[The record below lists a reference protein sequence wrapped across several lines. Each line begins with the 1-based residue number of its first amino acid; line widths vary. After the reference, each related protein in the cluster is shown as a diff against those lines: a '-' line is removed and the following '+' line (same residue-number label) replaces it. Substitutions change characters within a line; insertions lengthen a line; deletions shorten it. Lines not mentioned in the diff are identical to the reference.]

1 MYFDDLNLKVWYR
14 RHKVTSWEASTA
26 KILIFVW
33 LVVIQPTLPST
44 ADVSSSTAAWAASSP
59 QLSSGT
65 TASGGLAGPTNNDV
79 CLNGGGAALT
89 LYTPCQF
96 PPVRHSVNCC
106 CPQLTTIFP
115 QTQRISLFVTSGFA
129 ACSDLLSK
137 AHSWP
142 IWHLSVIRR
151 KLSSNLSNWTQTG
164 CWQLKCR
171 DLSGFCQLPKT
182 VIAGCQQTKVQ
193 NGAALVTEDLLEL
206 GAGEYSWLGLEG
218 APGDTWDLQLP
229 QLPPRMA
236 PAPCSCT

>member
-14 RHKVTSWEASTA
+14 RHKVTRWEASTA
-26 KILIFVW
+26 KILIFVS
-33 LVVIQPTLPST
+33 LVVSQPTLPST

-171 DLSGFCQLPKT
+171 HPEISVVFVNCQRLSS
-182 VIAGCQQTKVQ
+182 
-193 NGAALVTEDLLEL
+193 LVVNRL
-206 GAGEYSWLGLEG
+206 GGKGSKRSSFSDRRFVRAWSW
-218 APGDTWDLQLP
+218 WI
-229 QLPPRMA
+229 
-236 PAPCSCT
+236 